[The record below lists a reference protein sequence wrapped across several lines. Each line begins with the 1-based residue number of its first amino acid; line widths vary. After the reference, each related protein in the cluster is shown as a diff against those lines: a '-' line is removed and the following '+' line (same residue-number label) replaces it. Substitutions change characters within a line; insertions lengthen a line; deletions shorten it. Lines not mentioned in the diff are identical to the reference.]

1 MKTRYYITET
11 YCCGNLG
18 TGYAVKTEAEA
29 LAILEQVK
37 AHNEPNAYIKI
48 EEQKI
53 KWYQKYWRPVR
64 VVAEW
69 WN

>member
-1 MKTRYYITET
+1 MKTRFYIMET
-11 YCCGNLG
+11 YCCGYLS
-18 TGYAVKTEAEA
+18 TGYSVDTKEEA
-29 LAILEQVK
+29 LAILEKVK
-37 AHNEPNAYIKI
+37 VLEEPCAYIKI

-53 KWYQKYWRPVR
+53 KWYQRHWKPVR

>member
-1 MKTRYYITET
+1 MKTRFYITET
-11 YCCGNLG
+11 YCCGYLS
-18 TGYAVKTEAEA
+18 TGYAVDTEAEA
-29 LAILEQVK
+29 LAILEKVK
-37 AHNEPNAYIKI
+37 AFNEPCAFIKI

-53 KWYQKYWRPVR
+53 KWYQRYWKTTR

>member
-1 MKTRYYITET
+1 MKTRFYITEI
-11 YCCGNLG
+11 YCCGHLG
-18 TGYAVKTEAEA
+18 TGYAVNTEAEA
-29 LAILEQVK
+29 LTIFEKVK
-37 AHNEPNAYIKI
+37 SFNEPCAFIKI
-48 EEQKI
+48 VEQKI